1 MTTLIKNYKIFNTN
15 CYIYNTTEKFNL
27 ILTDPPYNINYNYN
41 SYKDNLEWSDYYN
54 QQINYLLQLYNSLL
68 DSGNLLYLNYPETN
82 SIIWTHLIKKY
93 NPIKQIFW
101 VYHSHSPSGKAP
113 LRRGIRSW
121 LWLSKT
127 SNYYCD
133 ILYLKGEYR
142 NPTDRRVKKLIEQ
155 GRKPIDYDWWNMEQ
169 VKNVSK
175 EKTAHPCQLPL
186 SMIER
191 LVCTCCPK
199 DGLVFDPYMGSGTT
213 GEAALKNNRQFIGIE
228 QDKDYFEIC
237 KKRLSLYEN

>member
-1 MTTLIKNYKIFNTN
+1 MATLIKNYKIFNTN
-15 CYIYNTTEKFNL
+15 CYTYNTTEKFNL

-54 QQINYLLQLYNSLL
+54 QQINYLLKLYDSLL
-68 DSGNLLYLNYPETN
+68 DNGNLLYLNYPETN
-82 SIIWTHLIKKY
+82 SVIWTHLIKKY
-93 NPIKQIFW
+93 NPVKQIFW
-101 VYHSHSPSGKAP
+101 IYHSHSPSGKTP
-113 LRRGIRSW
+113 LRRGTRSW

-133 ILYLKGEYR
+133 TSYLKGEYR
-142 NPTDRRVKKLIEQ
+142 NPTDRRVKKLIEK
-155 GRKPIDYDWWNMEQ
+155 GKKPIDYDWWNMEQ

-191 LVCTCCPK
+191 IIYACCPK
-199 DGLVFDPYMGSGTT
+199 EGLVFDPFMGSGTT
-213 GEAALKNNRQFIGIE
+213 GEAALKNNRQFIGLE